1 VKAWLFLWAPGGS
14 VNSGAWTR
22 AAIAANDGAQ
32 GLRTRQSKRGVTM
45 FKLDVGS
52 GQWSRTGLR
61 FLKLSI
67 VMSVLLSV
75 LDGVLHGPAQYDL
88 QTNPLLRMG
97 VYWVTDF
104 RYVFESG
111 ILASVVLFVGA
122 KIFETRTLMS
132 IGYDA
137 IDAGKIA
144 VKGPDDDNVVWI
156 GRRYASPH
164 EAQVVAAAFA
174 ERLGEPAPAKPD

>member
-1 VKAWLFLWAPGGS
+1 ML
-14 VNSGAWTR
+14 
-22 AAIAANDGAQ
+22 
-32 GLRTRQSKRGVTM
+32 
-45 FKLDVGS
+45 KLDLGS
-52 GQWSRTGLR
+52 GQWSQTGLR

-67 VMSVLLSV
+67 VMTILLSV
-75 LDGVLHGPAQYDL
+75 LDGVLHGLPRDIQAESGFV
-88 QTNPLLRMG
+88 RMST
-97 VYWVTDF
+97 VWATDF
-104 RYVFESG
+104 RYVFENG
-111 ILASVVLFVGA
+111 IYASVLLFVGA
-122 KIFETRTLMS
+122 KVFETRTLMS

-144 VKGPDDDNVVWI
+144 IKGPDDDNVVWI